1 MRISVQGISEGQP
14 IPDQFAFAVPHD
26 TDHIIFSDNRNPRIS
41 WDEIPDGTRSLAIL
55 MVDPDVPSDASD
67 VNQEG
72 KSVSRDLPR
81 VDFYHWVRVDIPA
94 GATQIAE
101 GEDSKVVTPRGKKP
115 GRTSKG
121 INGINGYTGF
131 MAGDPDMKG
140 VYGGYDGPC
149 PPWNDELIHHYT
161 FTVYALDVASLG
173 LDGEFT
179 GEDALQAMQ
188 GHILDQASVTGTY
201 TLNPELL

>member
-14 IPDQFAFAVPHD
+14 IPGPFAFAVPHPN
-26 TDHIIFSDNRNPRIS
+26 DHMTLSDNRNPQVT
-41 WDEIPDGTRSLAIL
+41 WDDAPEGTRSFAVLV
-55 MVDPDVPSDASD
+55 VDPDVPSDASD

-72 KSVSRDLPR
+72 KTLPKDMPR

-94 GATQIAE
+94 EVREIAE
-101 GEDSKVVTPRGKKP
+101 AEDSDGVTPRGKKP
-115 GRTSKG
+115 GKTDKG

-149 PPWNDELIHHYT
+149 PPWNDERMHHYT
-161 FTVYALDVASLG
+161 FTVYALDVPSLG
-173 LDGEFT
+173 LEGEFDGE
-179 GEDALQAMQ
+179 AAVKAMQ

-201 TLNPELL
+201 TLNPNV